1 MSKLEFFSRKVIDE
15 DISTS
20 KKLVEE
26 SERDNIGILKPSVR
40 LQEEIEVERKK
51 REKKYGNRTRAWSFI
66 YSDIFFEYD

>member
-66 YSDIFFEYD
+66 YSDILFEYD

>member
-51 REKKYGNRTRAWSFI
+51 REKKYGNRTRT
-66 YSDIFFEYD
+66 